1 MLHVILGGTFDP
13 VHNGHLRMAVELHE
27 LLDGASIHLMPCH
40 RPPHREQP
48 GASGSERLAMLKA
61 GVGEEPGLSVDERE
75 IREDRV
81 SYTAETLRQFRREH
95 GSETPLAIVTGS
107 DAFNSFDQW
116 REWMQI
122 PQLAHIIV
130 VKRPGYPLAPGDGA
144 ASLLSKRGVNSPEA
158 LLTAPHGSIL
168 SLELPLLDIAAT
180 DIRSRVRGGHS
191 IRYLVPD
198 PVWRHIHETG
208 LYGPNTG

>member
-27 LLDGASIHLMPCH
+27 RLDGATIHLMPCH

-48 GASGSERLAMLKA
+48 GASGDDRLTMLNA
-61 GVGEEPGLSVDERE
+61 GVAAEPGLHVDDRE
-75 IREDRV
+75 IRQDRV
-81 SYTAETLRQFRREH
+81 SYTAETLRQFRGEH
-95 GSETPLAIVTGS
+95 GHDTPLAIVTGS
-107 DAFNSFDQW
+107 DAFNGFDQW

-144 ASLLSKRGVNSPEA
+144 ASLLSARGVSSPEA
-158 LLTAPHGSIL
+158 LLTAPHGNIL

>member
-1 MLHVILGGTFDP
+1 MLHVLLGGTFDP

-27 LLDGASIHLMPCH
+27 LLDGARIHLMPCH

-48 GASGSERLAMLKA
+48 GASGIDRLTMLKA
-61 GVGEEPGLSVDERE
+61 AVESEPGLCVDDRE
-75 IREDRV
+75 IRQDRV

-95 GSETPLAIVTGS
+95 GDETPLAIVTRS

-116 REWMQI
+116 HEWMQI
-122 PQLAHIIV
+122 PEFAHIIV
-130 VKRPGYPLAPGDGA
+130 VNRPGYPLAPGEGA
-144 ASLLSKRGVNSPEA
+144 ANLLSERGVNAPEA
-158 LLTAPHGSIL
+158 LLAVPHGTIL

-180 DIRSRVRGGHS
+180 DIRSRVLSGHS

-198 PVWRHIHETG
+198 PVWRQIHETG

>member
-1 MLHVILGGTFDP
+1 MLHVFLGGTFDP

-27 LLDGASIHLMPCH
+27 RLDGASIHLMPCH

-48 GASGSERLAMLKA
+48 GASGAERLAMLRA
-61 GVGEEPGLSVDERE
+61 GVDSEPGLSVDDRE
-75 IREDRV
+75 LREDRV
-81 SYTAETLRQFRREH
+81 SYTAETLRQFRREK
-95 GSETPLAIVTGS
+95 GSGTPLAIVVGS

-130 VKRPGYPLAPGDGA
+130 VNRPGYPLAPGDGA
-144 ASLLSKRGVNSPEA
+144 ASLLSERVVNSPEA
-158 LLTAPHGSIL
+158 LLTEPHGNIL

-180 DIRSRVRGGHS
+180 DIRSRARGGHS